1 MAMVAFKISSR
12 SGMQNKVELQTE
24 HGSAETGAAFED
36 TEILA
41 NLLSLSSEAMLAW
54 RLDGAIRFWNAGAE
68 RLYGFARDEVIGRT
82 SHPLLQTKFPIE
94 LAELRSRLRDE
105 RSWSGELRHVCKD
118 GHEVIVD
125 SRMQLIGDDTVL
137 EVNRDITARK
147 QSEITGRQSEARLA
161 EELARSQLLHSISV
175 ELILEQSVETLYQ
188 KIVDAAS
195 IVMRSQCASM
205 QMLYPDRGRAGELH
219 LLAHLGFS
227 PEAAKFWEWI
237 GVESHSSCAAAM
249 RTRQRVIV
257 SDVERHDDL
266 VGTDDLAMFRETG
279 IRATQTTPL
288 LSRDGLL
295 MGMISTHW
303 SEPHQP
309 SERELRQLDILA
321 RQAADLIERNRNADA
336 LQDSEERSR
345 VLASIV
351 ESSDDAIVSKNL
363 DGIIQSWNKG
373 AERVFGYT
381 AEEAIGQAITIV
393 IPQDRLDEERMIL
406 TRVRR
411 GERIDHFETI
421 RQRKDGSFIE
431 ISLTVSPVKN
441 VAGKIIGAS
450 KIARDVTEQK
460 RIREQVAILARE
472 AEHRSRN
479 MLATV
484 QATVN
489 LSQSDTAEGLKH
501 AIGGR
506 IQAIANVHS
515 LFSES
520 RWIGAELSAIATRE
534 LASYLSDNEAC
545 VRIDGPPVL
554 LKPDVAQAIAVIVH
568 ELGTNAAKYG
578 ALSAPGGQVELKWSH
593 SADGL
598 VILRWTETGGPPVK
612 EPTRRGFGSR
622 VIESMISQL
631 KGKTSLDWRAEGLE
645 CVFRLQA

>member
-1 MAMVAFKISSR
+1 VQSEI
-12 SGMQNKVELQTE
+12 ELQTE

-36 TEILA
+36 TRLLA
-41 NLLSLSSEAMLAW
+41 NLLSLSYEPMLAW
-54 RLDGAIRFWNAGAE
+54 RLDGAIEFWNAGAE
-68 RLYGFARDEVIGRT
+68 RLYGFAPNEAVGRT
-82 SHPLLQTKFPIE
+82 SHSLLQTKFPIE
-94 LAELRSRLRDE
+94 LAELRSRLLDE

-147 QSEITGRQSEARLA
+147 QSEIAGRQSEARLA

-205 QMLYPDRGRAGELH
+205 QMFHPDRGRAGELH

-227 PEAAKFWEWI
+227 PRAAQSWEWI

-249 RTRQRVIV
+249 RTRQRVIIP
-257 SDVERHDDL
+257 DVEQSEDL
-266 VGTDDLAMFRETG
+266 VGTDDLGAYREAGIQAM
-279 IRATQTTPL
+279 QTTPL

-321 RQAADLIERNRNADA
+321 RQAADLIERNRTADA
-336 LQDSEERSR
+336 LRDSEERSR

-351 ESSDDAIVSKNL
+351 ESSDDAIVNKNL

-381 AEEAIGQAITIV
+381 AEEAIGQPITIV
-393 IPQDRLDEERMIL
+393 IPQNRLDEERMIL
-406 TRVRR
+406 TRIRR

-421 RQRKDGSFIE
+421 RQRKDGSLIV

-450 KIARDVTEQK
+450 KIARDMTEQK
-460 RIREQVAILARE
+460 RAQEQVAILARE

-489 LSQSDTAEGLKH
+489 LSQSDTADGLKH
-501 AIGGR
+501 AIEGR

-520 RWIGAELSAIATRE
+520 CWIGAELSAIATRE
-534 LASYLSDNEAC
+534 LAPYFKKNEAR
-545 VRIDGPPVL
+545 VRIDGPPVML
-554 LKPDVAQAIAVIVH
+554 RPDAAQAIAVIVH
-568 ELGTNAAKYG
+568 ELATNAAKYG
-578 ALSAPGGQVELKWSH
+578 ALSATAGRVELKWSH
-593 SADGL
+593 AADGW
-598 VILRWTETGGPPVK
+598 VILRWTEMGGPLVN
-612 EPTRRGFGSR
+612 EPTHRGFGSR
-622 VIESMISQL
+622 VIESMIGQL
-631 KGKTSLDWRAEGLE
+631 KGKTSFDWRREGLA
-645 CVFRLQA
+645 CVITLQA

>member
-1 MAMVAFKISSR
+1 VQSEI
-12 SGMQNKVELQTE
+12 ELQTE

-36 TEILA
+36 TRLLA
-41 NLLSLSSEAMLAW
+41 NLLSLSYEPMLAW
-54 RLDGAIRFWNAGAE
+54 RLDGAIEFWNAGAE
-68 RLYGFARDEVIGRT
+68 RLYGFAPNEAVGRT
-82 SHPLLQTKFPIE
+82 SHSLLQTKFPIE
-94 LAELRSRLRDE
+94 LAELRSRLLDE

-147 QSEITGRQSEARLA
+147 QSEIAGRQSEARLA

-205 QMLYPDRGRAGELH
+205 QMFHPDRGRAGELH

-227 PEAAKFWEWI
+227 PRAAQSWEWI

-249 RTRQRVIV
+249 RTRQRVIIP
-257 SDVERHDDL
+257 DVEQSEDL
-266 VGTDDLAMFRETG
+266 VGTDDLGAYREAGIQAM
-279 IRATQTTPL
+279 QTTPL

-321 RQAADLIERNRNADA
+321 RQAADLIERNRTADA
-336 LQDSEERSR
+336 LRDSEERSR

-381 AEEAIGQAITIV
+381 AEEAIGQPITIV
-393 IPQDRLDEERMIL
+393 IPQNRLDEERMIL
-406 TRVRR
+406 TRIRR

-421 RQRKDGSFIE
+421 RQRKDGSLIV

-450 KIARDVTEQK
+450 KIARDMTEQK
-460 RIREQVAILARE
+460 RAQEQVAILARE

-489 LSQSDTAEGLKH
+489 LSQSDTADGLKH
-501 AIGGR
+501 AIEGR

-520 RWIGAELSAIATRE
+520 CWIGAELSAIATRE
-534 LASYLSDNEAC
+534 LAPYFKKNEAR
-545 VRIDGPPVL
+545 VRIDGPPVML
-554 LKPDVAQAIAVIVH
+554 RPDAAQAIAVIVH
-568 ELGTNAAKYG
+568 ELATNAAKYG
-578 ALSAPGGQVELKWSH
+578 ALSATAGRVELKWSH
-593 SADGL
+593 AADGW
-598 VILRWTETGGPPVK
+598 VILRWTETGGPLVN
-612 EPTRRGFGSR
+612 EPTHRGFGSR
-622 VIESMISQL
+622 VIESMIGQL
-631 KGKTSLDWRAEGLE
+631 KGKTSFDWRGEGLA
-645 CVFRLQA
+645 CVITLQA

>member
-1 MAMVAFKISSR
+1 MV
-12 SGMQNKVELQTE
+12 VELR
-24 HGSAETGAAFED
+24 AERWSGEAAAAFED
-36 TEILA
+36 TELLA
-41 NLLSLSSEAMLAW
+41 NLLSLSYEPMLAW

-68 RLYGFARDEVIGRT
+68 RLYGFAQDEAVGRT
-82 SHPLLQTKFPIE
+82 SHSLLQTKFPIG
-94 LAELRSRLRDE
+94 LTELRSRLQNE
-105 RSWSGELRHVCKD
+105 GCWSGELCHVCKD
-118 GHEVIVD
+118 GREVIVD

-147 QSEITGRQSEARLA
+147 QFEIAGQQSEAKLA

-205 QMLYPDRGRAGELH
+205 QMFHPDRGSAGELH

-227 PEAAKFWEWI
+227 PAAAQFWEWI
-237 GVESHSSCAAAM
+237 GVESHTTCAAAM

-257 SDVERHDDL
+257 SDVQRYDDL
-266 VGTDDLAMFRETG
+266 VGTDDLAMFRENG

-295 MGMISTHW
+295 VGMISTHW

-321 RQAADLIERNRNADA
+321 RQAADLIERNRTLDA
-336 LQDSEERSR
+336 LRESEEQSR
-345 VLASIV
+345 ELVSIV
-351 ESSDDAIVSKNL
+351 ESSDDAIVSKDLN
-363 DGIIQSWNKG
+363 GIIKSWNKG
-373 AERVFGYT
+373 AERIFGYT
-381 AEEAIGQAITIV
+381 AEEAIGQPITIV
-393 IPQDRLDEERMIL
+393 IPQDRFDEERMIL
-406 TRVRR
+406 TRIRR
-411 GERIDHFETI
+411 GVPIDHFETV
-421 RQRKDGSFIE
+421 RQRKDGSLIV

-441 VAGKIIGAS
+441 IAGNIVGAS
-450 KIARDVTEQK
+450 KIARDITEEK
-460 RIREQVAILARE
+460 RVREQVAVLARE

-489 LSQSDTAEGLKH
+489 LSQSDTADGLKR
-501 AIGGR
+501 AIEGR

-515 LFSES
+515 LFAES
-520 RWIGAELSAIATRE
+520 RWIGAELSAIARRE
-534 LASYLSDNEAC
+534 LAPYISEKEAR

-554 LKPDVAQAIAVIVH
+554 LRPDAAQAIVVIVH
-568 ELGTNAAKYG
+568 ELATNAAKYG
-578 ALSAPGGQVELKWSH
+578 ALSTTAGRVELKWSH
-593 SADGL
+593 AADGW
-598 VILRWTETGGPPVK
+598 VILRWTETGGPAVT

-622 VIESMISQL
+622 VIESMIGQL
-631 KGKTSLDWRAEGLE
+631 KGKTSFDWRAEGLS
-645 CVFRLQA
+645 CVFTLQA